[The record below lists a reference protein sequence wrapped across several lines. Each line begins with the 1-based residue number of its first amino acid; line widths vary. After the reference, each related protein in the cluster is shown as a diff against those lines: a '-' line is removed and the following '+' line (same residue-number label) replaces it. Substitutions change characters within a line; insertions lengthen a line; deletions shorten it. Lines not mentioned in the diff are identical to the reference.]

1 MHHMVVTILLD
12 QTHASNYNITVPN
25 TCQFS
30 CPSMTKDTKVLC
42 STHFNF
48 IYQLLAAL
56 DSFKIRDHVMIL
68 SIAAWII
75 CYPCSWTT
83 NCQWNFSPPANWLTA
98 ILHMAKLYSQRQPC
112 FFRGQ
117 IFLVKNRYH
126 KTNSDPPVKCY
137 CV

>member
-12 QTHASNYNITVPN
+12 QTHGSNYNITVPN

-83 NCQWNFSPPANWLTA
+83 NCQWNFSPPAMTHSNYTA
-98 ILHMAKLYSQRQPC
+98 Y
-112 FFRGQ
+112 GQ
-117 IFLVKNRYH
+117 IVFPEKALFL
-126 KTNSDPPVKCY
+126 
-137 CV
+137 